1 MTLANQLASLT
12 PIHQELDTQIIN
24 PKRQVPPQRRH

>member
-1 MTLANQLASLT
+1 MTLANQLASLA